1 MGFKAAKAQVL
12 ECLKNGQVLHE
23 QRNNIDVKNLL
34 AVGDIC
40 TADVAKIILKAQGT
54 DYSSSPHDMDGTI
67 EVHIIKKRISNQNW
81 YIKWYFIEPNSVFIS
96 VHR

>member
-12 ECLKNGQVLHE
+12 ECLKNGHVLHE

-34 AVGDIC
+34 AVGDI
-40 TADVAKIILKAQGT
+40 TTDDVAEIILKAQGD
-54 DYSSSPHDMDGTI
+54 DYSSSPHDMDRTI
-67 EVHIIKKRISNQNW
+67 EVHIIKRRISTNNW